1 VKFIRFVHVRGH
13 QVILNL
19 DRLESSSAM
28 LAIES
33 NADEAIEM
41 VQAFDHAE
49 EYDGEEPGERW
60 KAEDDEEGNGLDAE
74 IEPSEKNSEGSEYND
89 GRDEDDANVQSESRN
104 TDIGTKSPVE
114 RWRQVASSF
123 EVPACGLWDAVAGTW
138 RSREAAGLKE
148 SVG

>member
-1 VKFIRFVHVRGH
+1 MRFVHVRGH

-19 DRLESSSAM
+19 DRLESSSSAM

-49 EYDGEEPGERW
+49 EYDGEEPGERR

-104 TDIGTKSPVE
+104 TEVENAGPVGRRRE
-114 RWRQVASSF
+114 VASSF
-123 EVPACGLWDAVAGTW
+123 EVLACGF
-138 RSREAAGLKE
+138 
-148 SVG
+148 